1 MFRVLIDLFNLLLWW
16 SFMYVGSFLLM
27 VVAIVHIIKTNPTPR
42 RPIIHQHYSTVQVI
56 EPPKRVLIEEEI
68 CTRLDGCPI
77 VNNVCV
83 DCLTVKD

>member
-1 MFRVLIDLFNLLLWW
+1 MFSFLSSLI
-16 SFMYVGSFLLM
+16 SFLMYWMFLYVGSFLLM
-27 VVAIVHIIKTNPTPR
+27 IVAIFYIIKTNPSPPT
-42 RPIIHQHYSTVQVI
+42 PIIHQHYSAVQVV

-83 DCLTVKD
+83 DCLKN